1 MWVVFVLV
9 LCLLDLV
16 GGNFRG
22 SWGLCSLGGFFV
34 CLFWVGEWTL
44 ASWSGATMTGWEHPG
59 GVGRGTPSQGA
70 SLPGD
75 RGAEGAPQ
83 LWGVCGRG
91 RVEGEQLWRTPW
103 GEEGTEMGS
112 PPGLEES
119 CGMGR
124 GGLSWRAL
132 QLWNTPSGWVNG
144 YLGAGRGS
152 WVAEAA
158 SQWHAQFQARREEAG
173 LKGSGFHALQEN
185 RVKVL
190 SEHK

>member
-1 MWVVFVLV
+1 MWVAFVLV

-22 SWGLCSLGGFFV
+22 SWGLCSLGVFFV
-34 CLFWVGEWTL
+34 CLFWVGEWAL
-44 ASWSGATMTGWEHPG
+44 ASWSGAAMTGWEHPG

-119 CGMGR
+119 CGMGTELESSPAVEHSLR
-124 GGLSWRAL
+124 MGEWIPGCWKRLL
-132 QLWNTPSGWVNG
+132 
-144 YLGAGRGS
+144 
-152 WVAEAA
+152 
-158 SQWHAQFQARREEAG
+158 
-173 LKGSGFHALQEN
+173 GSGGCFPVACS
-185 RVKVL
+185 VPG
-190 SEHK
+190 